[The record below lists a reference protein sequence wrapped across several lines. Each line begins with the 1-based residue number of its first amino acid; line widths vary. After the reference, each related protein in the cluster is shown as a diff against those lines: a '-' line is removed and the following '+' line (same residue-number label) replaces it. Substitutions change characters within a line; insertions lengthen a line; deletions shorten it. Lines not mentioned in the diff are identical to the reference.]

1 MKIYYDEDANID
13 LIKGMRVAVIGY
25 GSQGHAHAN
34 NLHDSGVNVV
44 VGLRN
49 GSNSWSKAEEAGL
62 KVEEVQDAVNN
73 SDLVMILA
81 PDEFQKDIYEKQIQP
96 NLKDNAI
103 LAFAHGFNIHF
114 NKIITDDS
122 NSVIMIAPKGPGH
135 TVRSTY
141 KNGGGV
147 PSLIAVY
154 KDAISD
160 EAYCAKDV
168 ALSYAKANGGTRAGV
183 LETSFRE
190 ETETDLF
197 GEQAVLC
204 GGMTALI
211 KAGYETLVEAG
222 YSPEMAYFEC
232 LHETK
237 LIVDL
242 IHEGGIANMHYSI
255 SNTAEY
261 GDYVSGPKV
270 ITEDTKI
277 AMKGILEN
285 IQSGKFA
292 NEFLDDCRQS
302 NDGSGGPAM
311 KSNREATKNH
321 SIETVGSELRSKM
334 KFLNNEKLVD
344 KEIN

>member
-114 NKIITDDS
+114 NKIIPDDY

-321 SIETVGSELRSKM
+321 SIETVGSELRAKM